1 VLVVIQR
8 RTVRWNFVKEMHIFA
23 NGEKIFV
30 TLTSAGAAKNLVALD
45 LAATELFGCNQKTE

>member
-1 VLVVIQR
+1 
-8 RTVRWNFVKEMHIFA
+8 VKEMHIFA

-45 LAATELFGCNQKTE
+45 LAATELWIELFGCNQITE